1 MFKIL
6 VTGAL
11 GMLGHDIL
19 SAGLSYNN
27 IEIKGIDINDFNLL
41 HTEGLKNY
49 ISESQPNVVI
59 HCAAFTDVDKA
70 ESMPEQTFK
79 INSASV
85 RDIANVCNANQ
96 IKLILISTDYV
107 FNGSKQTPYYEYDT
121 PEPINIYGWSKY
133 YAENYVRDFCNKY
146 FIVRTSWLFGINGN
160 NFVKTI
166 LNKAKTEKELKI
178 VNDQVGSPTYTK
190 DLAKFLIELSLT
202 DKYGIYHVTNSG
214 YCSWYEFAKEI
225 LKISNKD
232 IKLIPIESKDLVRL
246 AKRPL
251 NSVLHKTALM
261 SSGFTLLQNW
271 KLALEDYLRHI

>member
-49 ISESQPNVVI
+49 ISESQSNVVI

-79 INSASV
+79 INSAAV

>member
-79 INSASV
+79 INSAAV